1 LPGEHAVISPGSRN
15 ASIIYALENSAKT
28 CHSVIDERSA
38 AFVALGIA
46 KQSKQPVI
54 LCCTSGTAAINFYPA
69 IAEAFYAR
77 VPLIVL
83 TADRPAEQIDA
94 WDGQAIRQKGLYKN
108 HVRAEF
114 QTTDNYED
122 EISFKDIALRVS
134 NVLNTEIAGPIHIN
148 VPIREPFYHF
158 TMEGLSESPL
168 ATYIPQPVTKIKVE
182 SLAKH
187 FNWDLQFKKVLVFNG
202 MQDGEQIEIENE
214 ENTVILS
221 DITSNRISKI
231 SYWDA
236 MLFSGIGKENGLD
249 FLAVLR
255 SDILITTGTTTVSKG
270 LKKFLQHYKPPV
282 HVHLSAYDEVGDM
295 FGTSPIILNPKM
307 ISQVTSVN
315 HDSTKDLG
323 SAYLHAWINLS
334 NEFQS
339 RFAKLD
345 WSRFNEFCAVNYI
358 LSKLPNEAVLHVS
371 NSMPV
376 RYVSYLLNNEL
387 TKTTLYANRGTSGI
401 DGSTSTAVGH
411 ALTVSEDVYLI
422 TGDIAFFYDING
434 LFNTAL
440 PANLKIIILNN
451 SSGGI
456 FEMID
461 GPDQLGD
468 ALKYQ
473 TTPHSYTAENLAQH
487 FKLGYFK
494 GDTLGSFAK
503 GMDKLIQSKTASIL
517 EIFTSQESN
526 IEFYTS
532 FKYL

>member
-1 LPGEHAVISPGSRN
+1 MPGEHAVISPGSRN
-15 ASIIYALENSAKT
+15 APIIYALKNGAKI

-38 AFVALGIA
+38 AFVALGMA
-46 KQSKQPVI
+46 KHSRQPVI

-69 IAEAFYAR
+69 IAEAYYAR

-114 QTTDNYED
+114 QTSDQYED
-122 EISFKDIALRVS
+122 ETSFKDIAMRVLK
-134 NVLNTEIAGPIHIN
+134 VLDTEIIGPIHVN
-148 VPIREPFYHF
+148 VPIREPFYQF
-158 TMEGLSESPL
+158 TLEGLSTSNL
-168 ATYIPQPVTKIKVE
+168 AAYNPPVSSKINME
-182 SLAKH
+182 SLAHH

-202 MQDGEQIEIENE
+202 MQDGEQVEVENE
-214 ENTVILS
+214 ENMVILS

-231 SYWDA
+231 SYWDS
-236 MLFSGIGKENGLD
+236 MLFSGICKENGLD

-255 SDILITTGTTTVSKG
+255 PDILITTGTTTVSKG

-282 HVHLSAYDEVGDM
+282 HIHLSAYDEVGDM
-295 FGTSPIILNPKM
+295 FGTSPVIVNPKM
-307 ISQVTSVN
+307 ILKLNSAN
-315 HDSTKDLG
+315 HDSVNVLG

-334 NEFQS
+334 KEFQS
-339 RFAKLD
+339 RFARLD

-358 LSKLPNEAVLHVS
+358 LNKIPDEAFIHVG

-434 LFNTAL
+434 LFNSAL

-461 GPDQLGD
+461 GPKQLGD
-468 ALKYQ
+468 ARNYQ
-473 TTPHSYTAENLAQH
+473 TTPHSYSAENLAQH
-487 FKLGYFK
+487 FKLEYFK
-494 GDTLGSFAK
+494 GDTLGSFAQA
-503 GMDKLIQSKTASIL
+503 MDNLLQCKTASIL

-532 FKYL
+532 FKQL

>member
-15 ASIIYALENSAKT
+15 APLIYALKNSTKT

-46 KQSKQPVI
+46 KHSRQPVI

-69 IAEAFYAR
+69 IAEAYYAR

-114 QTTDNYED
+114 QTADQYED
-122 EISFKDIALRVS
+122 ETSFKDIALRVLK
-134 NVLNTEIAGPIHIN
+134 VLDTEIAGPIHVN

-158 TMEGLSESPL
+158 TLEGLSTSNL
-168 ATYIPQPVTKIKVE
+168 AAYNPPVSVKINME
-182 SLAKH
+182 TLAQH

-202 MQDGEQIEIENE
+202 MQDGEQIEVENE

-231 SYWDA
+231 GYWDS
-236 MLFSGIGKENGLD
+236 MLFSGICKENGLD

-255 SDILITTGTTTVSKG
+255 PDILITTGTTTVSKG

-282 HVHLSAYDEVGDM
+282 HIHLSEYDEVGDM
-295 FGTSPIILNPKM
+295 FGTSPVIVNPKIILKLN
-307 ISQVTSVN
+307 SAN
-315 HDSTKDLG
+315 HDSSKLQG

-334 NEFQS
+334 KEFQS
-339 RFAKLD
+339 RFAQLD
-345 WSRFNEFCAVNYI
+345 WSRFNDFCSVNYI
-358 LSKLPNEAVLHVS
+358 LSKLPNDAVLHVS

-434 LFNTAL
+434 LFNAAL

-456 FEMID
+456 FEMIE

-468 ALKYQ
+468 ALRYQ
-473 TTPHSYTAENLAQH
+473 TTPHSYTAENIAEH
-487 FKLGYFK
+487 FKLAYFK
-494 GDTLGSFAK
+494 GDTLGSFAL
-503 GMDKLIQSKTASIL
+503 GMDNLLERKTASIL
-517 EIFTSQESN
+517 EIFTSHESN
-526 IEFYTS
+526 IEFYNS
-532 FKYL
+532 FKKL